1 MGGVNMLR
9 FLLATGS
16 VELDKSIQ
24 EKMKCVKYVGTVY
37 SSEKLYECIEVLKP
51 DVIFLTEIFDS
62 PNIDQI
68 IVKIKRISP
77 DIRVIYTS
85 LEYKNSELLSEL
97 KIYDIFHGEF
107 TITQL
112 EDLIN

>member
-1 MGGVNMLR
+1 MLR

-51 DVIFLTEIFDS
+51 DVIFD
-62 PNIDQI
+62 
-68 IVKIKRISP
+68 
-77 DIRVIYTS
+77 
-85 LEYKNSELLSEL
+85 
-97 KIYDIFHGEF
+97 
-107 TITQL
+107 
-112 EDLIN
+112 

>member
-1 MGGVNMLR
+1 MLR

-68 IVKIKRISP
+68 IIKIKKISP

-85 LEYKNSELLSEL
+85 LEYRTKTSELLSEL
-97 KIYDIFHGEF
+97 KIYDIFHGEL